1 MHERGTIRVV
11 LTMKSDCWVS
21 AMADSRPVVERL
33 LRAGESVELT
43 AMQSIVFKAGDAA
56 ADHHADQRRDGPQP
70 RPCRTGHHDPDRSV
84 ERPRL
89 PRDALTAP
97 ARYSHASPRM
107 DPGIRSPLV
116 DFFRRGDVA
125 RDVRLQAAQGA
136 LAPRAIDQLALLLVL
151 LDDGDPE
158 VARSAS
164 ATIDRLPQGPLSGFL
179 ASPEVSSEMRAFF
192 AARGIEPS
200 GEAPQTDEPL
210 IDDGQE
216 EVAEG
221 PPNEDELSTSRRL
234 AQMNVMQRIKVAM
247 RGRREERSI
256 LIRDPNRLVSVAV
269 LSSPKVTDAEVES
282 FAKMANVSEEVL
294 RVIGMNRQ
302 WTKNYGVVAGLVRNP
317 KTPVAISLTLL
328 QRVND
333 KDVRMLATDRN
344 IPEPIRIAARKR
356 ATASRT

>member
-1 MHERGTIRVV
+1 
-11 LTMKSDCWVS
+11 
-21 AMADSRPVVERL
+21 
-33 LRAGESVELT
+33 
-43 AMQSIVFKAGDAA
+43 
-56 ADHHADQRRDGPQP
+56 
-70 RPCRTGHHDPDRSV
+70 
-84 ERPRL
+84 
-89 PRDALTAP
+89 
-97 ARYSHASPRM
+97 M

-125 RDVRLQAAQGA
+125 RDVRLQAAEGA

-151 LDDGDPE
+151 VDDGDPE
-158 VARSAS
+158 VARLA
-164 ATIDRLPQGPLSGFL
+164 ATTIDRLPAAPLAAFL

-192 AARGIEPS
+192 AGRGVQPA

-216 EVAEG
+216 EVAEA
-221 PPNEDELSTSRRL
+221 PADEDEMGTSQRL
-234 AQMNVMQRIKVAM
+234 AKMNVMQRIKVAM

-269 LSSPKVTDAEVES
+269 LSSPKVTEAEIES

-302 WTKNYGVVAGLVRNP
+302 WTKNYGVIAGLVRNP
-317 KTPVAISLTLL
+317 KTPVAISMNLM

-344 IPEPIRIAARKR
+344 VPEPIRLAARKR
-356 ATASRT
+356 ATASRTG

>member
-1 MHERGTIRVV
+1 
-11 LTMKSDCWVS
+11 
-21 AMADSRPVVERL
+21 
-33 LRAGESVELT
+33 
-43 AMQSIVFKAGDAA
+43 
-56 ADHHADQRRDGPQP
+56 
-70 RPCRTGHHDPDRSV
+70 
-84 ERPRL
+84 
-89 PRDALTAP
+89 
-97 ARYSHASPRM
+97 M

-151 LDDGDPE
+151 VDDGDPE
-158 VARSAS
+158 VARLA
-164 ATIDRLPQGPLSGFL
+164 ATTIDRLPAAPLAAFL

-192 AARGIEPS
+192 AGRGVQPA

-210 IDDGQE
+210 IDDGQG
-216 EVAEG
+216 EVAEA
-221 PPNEDELSTSRRL
+221 PADEDEMGTSQRL
-234 AQMNVMQRIKVAM
+234 AKMNVMQRIKVAM

-269 LSSPKVTDAEVES
+269 LSSPKVTEAEIES

-302 WTKNYGVVAGLVRNP
+302 WTKNYGVIAGLVRNP
-317 KTPVAISLTLL
+317 KTPVAISMNLM

-344 IPEPIRIAARKR
+344 VPEPIRLAARKR
-356 ATASRT
+356 ATASRTG

>member
-1 MHERGTIRVV
+1 
-11 LTMKSDCWVS
+11 
-21 AMADSRPVVERL
+21 
-33 LRAGESVELT
+33 
-43 AMQSIVFKAGDAA
+43 
-56 ADHHADQRRDGPQP
+56 
-70 RPCRTGHHDPDRSV
+70 
-84 ERPRL
+84 
-89 PRDALTAP
+89 
-97 ARYSHASPRM
+97 M

-151 LDDGDPE
+151 MDDGDPE
-158 VARSAS
+158 VARAAS
-164 ATIDRLPQGPLSGFL
+164 ATIDRLPEGPLGSFL
-179 ASPEVSSEMRAFF
+179 ANSDVSSEMRAFF
-192 AARGIEPS
+192 AARGIQPS

-216 EVAEG
+216 EVAEA
-221 PPNEDELSTSRRL
+221 PPNEDELSTSQRL
-234 AQMNVMQRIKVAM
+234 AGMNVMQRIKVAM

-282 FAKMANVSEEVL
+282 FAKMANVSDEVL
-294 RVIGMNRQ
+294 RVIGTNRQ

-344 IPEPIRIAARKR
+344 IPEAIRMAARKR
-356 ATASRT
+356 ASASRT

>member
-1 MHERGTIRVV
+1 
-11 LTMKSDCWVS
+11 
-21 AMADSRPVVERL
+21 
-33 LRAGESVELT
+33 
-43 AMQSIVFKAGDAA
+43 
-56 ADHHADQRRDGPQP
+56 
-70 RPCRTGHHDPDRSV
+70 
-84 ERPRL
+84 
-89 PRDALTAP
+89 
-97 ARYSHASPRM
+97 
-107 DPGIRSPLV
+107 
-116 DFFRRGDVA
+116 
-125 RDVRLQAAQGA
+125 
-136 LAPRAIDQLALLLVL
+136 
-151 LDDGDPE
+151 
-158 VARSAS
+158 
-164 ATIDRLPQGPLSGFL
+164 
-179 ASPEVSSEMRAFF
+179 MRAFF
-192 AARGIEPS
+192 AARGIQPS

-221 PPNEDELSTSRRL
+221 PPNEDDLSTSRRL

-328 QRVND
+328 QRIND
-333 KDVRMLATDRN
+333 KDVRVLATDRN

>member
-1 MHERGTIRVV
+1 
-11 LTMKSDCWVS
+11 
-21 AMADSRPVVERL
+21 
-33 LRAGESVELT
+33 
-43 AMQSIVFKAGDAA
+43 
-56 ADHHADQRRDGPQP
+56 
-70 RPCRTGHHDPDRSV
+70 
-84 ERPRL
+84 
-89 PRDALTAP
+89 
-97 ARYSHASPRM
+97 M

-164 ATIDRLPQGPLSGFL
+164 ATIDRLPQVPLSGFL
-179 ASPEVSSEMRAFF
+179 ANPDVSAEMRAFF
-192 AARGIEPS
+192 AARGIQPS

-221 PPNEDELSTSRRL
+221 PPNEDDLSTSRRL

-256 LIRDPNRLVSVAV
+256 LIRDPNRLVSVA
-269 LSSPKVTDAEVES
+269 TS
-282 FAKMANVSEEVL
+282 FFVGAAHED
-294 RVIGMNRQ
+294 I
-302 WTKNYGVVAGLVRNP
+302 GVVTEPGHRGRGLSTSCAAAVVADIRARGHRPTWTTSPDNTGSRAVAGRLGFVHERDDVLYAVGVP
-317 KTPVAISLTLL
+317 IPV
-328 QRVND
+328 D
-333 KDVRMLATDRN
+333 
-344 IPEPIRIAARKR
+344 
-356 ATASRT
+356 

>member
-1 MHERGTIRVV
+1 
-11 LTMKSDCWVS
+11 
-21 AMADSRPVVERL
+21 
-33 LRAGESVELT
+33 
-43 AMQSIVFKAGDAA
+43 
-56 ADHHADQRRDGPQP
+56 
-70 RPCRTGHHDPDRSV
+70 
-84 ERPRL
+84 
-89 PRDALTAP
+89 
-97 ARYSHASPRM
+97 M

-151 LDDGDPE
+151 MDDGDPE
-158 VARSAS
+158 VARAAS
-164 ATIDRLPQGPLSGFL
+164 ATIDRLPEGPLGNFL
-179 ASPEVSSEMRAFF
+179 ANPEVSSEMRAFF
-192 AARGIEPS
+192 AARGIHPS
-200 GEAPQTDEPL
+200 GQAPQTDEPL
-210 IDDGQE
+210 IDDGQG
-216 EVAEG
+216 EVAEA
-221 PPNEDELSTSRRL
+221 PPNEDEQSTSQRL
-234 AQMNVMQRIKVAM
+234 AGMNVMQRIKVAM

-282 FAKMANVSEEVL
+282 FAKMANVSDEVL

-344 IPEPIRIAARKR
+344 IPEAIRMAARKR
-356 ATASRT
+356 ASASRT

>member
-1 MHERGTIRVV
+1 
-11 LTMKSDCWVS
+11 
-21 AMADSRPVVERL
+21 
-33 LRAGESVELT
+33 
-43 AMQSIVFKAGDAA
+43 
-56 ADHHADQRRDGPQP
+56 
-70 RPCRTGHHDPDRSV
+70 
-84 ERPRL
+84 
-89 PRDALTAP
+89 
-97 ARYSHASPRM
+97 M

-151 LDDGDPE
+151 MDDGDPE
-158 VARSAS
+158 VARAAS
-164 ATIDRLPQGPLSGFL
+164 ATIDRLPEGPLGGFL
-179 ASPEVSSEMRAFF
+179 AHPEVSSEMRAFF
-192 AARGIEPS
+192 AARGIQPS

-216 EVAEG
+216 EVAEA
-221 PPNEDELSTSRRL
+221 PPNEDELSTSQRL
-234 AQMNVMQRIKVAM
+234 AGMNVMQRIKVAM

-282 FAKMANVSEEVL
+282 FAKMANVSDEVL
-294 RVIGMNRQ
+294 RVIGTNRQ

-333 KDVRMLATDRN
+333 KDVRMLSTDRN
-344 IPEPIRIAARKR
+344 IPEAIRVAARKR
-356 ATASRT
+356 ATA

>member
-1 MHERGTIRVV
+1 
-11 LTMKSDCWVS
+11 
-21 AMADSRPVVERL
+21 
-33 LRAGESVELT
+33 
-43 AMQSIVFKAGDAA
+43 
-56 ADHHADQRRDGPQP
+56 
-70 RPCRTGHHDPDRSV
+70 
-84 ERPRL
+84 
-89 PRDALTAP
+89 
-97 ARYSHASPRM
+97 M

-151 LDDGDPE
+151 MDDGDPE
-158 VARSAS
+158 VARAAS
-164 ATIDRLPQGPLSGFL
+164 ATIDRLPEGPLGGFL
-179 ASPEVSSEMRAFF
+179 ATPEVSSEMRAFF
-192 AARGIEPS
+192 AARGIQPS

-216 EVAEG
+216 EVAEA
-221 PPNEDELSTSRRL
+221 PPNEDELSTSQRL
-234 AQMNVMQRIKVAM
+234 AGMNVMQRIKVAM

-282 FAKMANVSEEVL
+282 FAKMANVSDEVL
-294 RVIGMNRQ
+294 RVIGTNRQ

-344 IPEPIRIAARKR
+344 IPEAIRMAARKR
-356 ATASRT
+356 ASASRT

>member
-1 MHERGTIRVV
+1 
-11 LTMKSDCWVS
+11 
-21 AMADSRPVVERL
+21 
-33 LRAGESVELT
+33 
-43 AMQSIVFKAGDAA
+43 
-56 ADHHADQRRDGPQP
+56 
-70 RPCRTGHHDPDRSV
+70 
-84 ERPRL
+84 
-89 PRDALTAP
+89 
-97 ARYSHASPRM
+97 
-107 DPGIRSPLV
+107 
-116 DFFRRGDVA
+116 
-125 RDVRLQAAQGA
+125 
-136 LAPRAIDQLALLLVL
+136 
-151 LDDGDPE
+151 
-158 VARSAS
+158 
-164 ATIDRLPQGPLSGFL
+164 
-179 ASPEVSSEMRAFF
+179 MRAFF
-192 AARGIEPS
+192 AARGIQPS

-216 EVAEG
+216 EVAEA
-221 PPNEDELSTSRRL
+221 PPNEDELSTSQRL
-234 AQMNVMQRIKVAM
+234 AGMNVMQRIKVAM

-328 QRVND
+328 QRIND
-333 KDVRMLATDRN
+333 KDVRVLATDRN

>member
-1 MHERGTIRVV
+1 
-11 LTMKSDCWVS
+11 
-21 AMADSRPVVERL
+21 
-33 LRAGESVELT
+33 
-43 AMQSIVFKAGDAA
+43 
-56 ADHHADQRRDGPQP
+56 
-70 RPCRTGHHDPDRSV
+70 
-84 ERPRL
+84 
-89 PRDALTAP
+89 
-97 ARYSHASPRM
+97 M

-151 LDDGDPE
+151 VDDGDPE
-158 VARSAS
+158 VARMA
-164 ATIDRLPQGPLSGFL
+164 ATTIDRLPAAPLAAFL

-192 AARGIEPS
+192 AGRGVQPA

-216 EVAEG
+216 EVAEA
-221 PPNEDELSTSRRL
+221 PADEDEMGTSQRL
-234 AQMNVMQRIKVAM
+234 AKMNVMQRIKVAM

-302 WTKNYGVVAGLVRNP
+302 WTKNYGVIAGLVRNP
-317 KTPVAISLTLL
+317 KTPVAISMNLM

-344 IPEPIRIAARKR
+344 VPEPIRLAARKR
-356 ATASRT
+356 ATASRTG

>member
-1 MHERGTIRVV
+1 
-11 LTMKSDCWVS
+11 
-21 AMADSRPVVERL
+21 
-33 LRAGESVELT
+33 
-43 AMQSIVFKAGDAA
+43 
-56 ADHHADQRRDGPQP
+56 
-70 RPCRTGHHDPDRSV
+70 
-84 ERPRL
+84 
-89 PRDALTAP
+89 
-97 ARYSHASPRM
+97 M

-151 LDDGDPE
+151 VDDGDPE

-179 ASPEVSSEMRAFF
+179 ANPDVSTEMRTFF
-192 AARGIEPS
+192 AARGVQPS

-216 EVAEG
+216 AVPEG
-221 PPNEDELSTSRRL
+221 PPNEDDLSASRRL
-234 AQMNVMQRIKVAM
+234 AQMNVMQRVKVAM

-282 FAKMANVSEEVL
+282 FSKMANVSEEVL

-333 KDVRMLATDRN
+333 KDVRILASDRN

>member
-1 MHERGTIRVV
+1 
-11 LTMKSDCWVS
+11 
-21 AMADSRPVVERL
+21 
-33 LRAGESVELT
+33 
-43 AMQSIVFKAGDAA
+43 
-56 ADHHADQRRDGPQP
+56 
-70 RPCRTGHHDPDRSV
+70 
-84 ERPRL
+84 
-89 PRDALTAP
+89 
-97 ARYSHASPRM
+97 M

-151 LDDGDPE
+151 VDDGDPE
-158 VARSAS
+158 VARMA
-164 ATIDRLPQGPLSGFL
+164 ATTIDRLPAAPLAAFL

-192 AARGIEPS
+192 AGRGVQPA

-216 EVAEG
+216 EVAEA
-221 PPNEDELSTSRRL
+221 PADEDEMGTSQRL
-234 AQMNVMQRIKVAM
+234 AKMNVMQRIKVAM

-269 LSSPKVTDAEVES
+269 LSSPKVTEAEIES

-302 WTKNYGVVAGLVRNP
+302 WTKNYGVIAGLVRNP
-317 KTPVAISLTLL
+317 KTPVAISMNLM

-344 IPEPIRIAARKR
+344 VPEPIRLAARKR
-356 ATASRT
+356 ATASRTG